1 MKALQKLP
9 KGYKENIFFDLQKDK
24 KLFFL
29 VNGLSLGIVLL
40 MVVPMLFIVPITKT
54 FDFSGS
60 LWMVLLKLGTMSV
73 SAIAYL
79 FLHELVHGVAM
90 KICGTKKVSYGFK
103 GVYAYAGS
111 ADYYSKGSYIFIAL
125 APVVLWGLVLLALS
139 IFLPQSWFW
148 VVYLIQ
154 LVNLSGA
161 AGDFVVTVRFMSL
174 PQDVLIRDEGVAM
187 HVYSLA
193 EKAKKTDK

>member
-29 VNGLSLGIVLL
+29 VNGLSLGIVVA
-40 MVVPMLFIVPITKT
+40 MVVPMLFIIPITKT
-54 FDFSGS
+54 FDFGGS
-60 LWMVLLKLGTMSV
+60 LWMVLLKLGVMSV

-79 FLHELVHGVAM
+79 FLHELVHGIAM
-90 KICGTKKVSYGFK
+90 KMCGTKKVTYGFK
-103 GVYAYAGS
+103 SVYAYAGS
-111 ADYYSKGSYIFIAL
+111 RDYYSKGSYIFIAL

-174 PQDVLIRDEGVAM
+174 PKDVLIRDEGVAM
-187 HVYSLA
+187 HVYSLT
-193 EKAKKTDK
+193 EKAKKD

>member
-24 KLFFL
+24 KLFLL

-40 MVVPMLFIVPITKT
+40 MVVPMLFIIPITKT

-60 LWMVLLKLGTMSV
+60 LWMALLKLGTMSV

-90 KICGTKKVSYGFK
+90 KICGTKKVSYSFK

-125 APVVLWGLVLLALS
+125 APVALWGLVLLALS

-174 PQDVLIRDEGVAM
+174 PKDVLIRDEGVAM
-187 HVYSLA
+187 HVYSLT